1 MQITKKP
8 DLIFKKPELRA
19 NADLSKS
26 ASREKKFPT
35 FKYTRVFINPKP
47 ILKL

>member
-1 MQITKKP
+1 MQITKKL

-26 ASREKKFPT
+26 VSRVKS
-35 FKYTRVFINPKP
+35 VQLSN
-47 ILKL
+47 ILKYLSIQSLF